1 MLWAGSGVHPTI
13 KLTLCGT
20 DPKACSESCQL
31 SSINNKKGLVMKKQ
45 TFSKLLQ
52 KNNPVILEIGACTGE
67 DSLEFLREFSDIQLH
82 CFEPDPRSVKIH
94 QNTVKDARC
103 QLHPIAISD
112 VDGEAEFY
120 QSTNNE
126 TETPEWLQSEW
137 LQSSSLKPPKNHLEL
152 YPWCKFENTVKV
164 PTRSL
169 DSWFAEQDIDQID
182 LIWADVQGA
191 EENLIKG
198 ALKTLSHTK
207 YFYTEYDDQEIYEGQ
222 ITLQQIKALLPKFKA
237 IGLFYNNVLFK
248 NTEIPDSA
256 LNTTDQI
263 LWQTWELFPA
273 KVWLQFLTRSL
284 KSKVDSLKGK
294 AKATLKQKFRQIF
307 LD

>member
-1 MLWAGSGVHPTI
+1 MLWAGSGTHPTT

-20 DPKACSESCQL
+20 GREACSESSQS

-52 KNNPVILEIGACTGE
+52 KNNPVILEIGASTGE
-67 DSLEFLREFSDIQLH
+67 DSLAFLREFSDIQLH

-94 QNTVKDARC
+94 QNTVKDGRC
-103 QLHPIAISD
+103 QLHEIAISD

-120 QSTNNE
+120 QSTSSSEE
-126 TETPEWLQSEW
+126 TGFSSEW
-137 LQSSSLKPPKNHLEL
+137 LQSSSLKNPKNHLEL

-207 YFYTEYDDQEIYEGQ
+207 YFYTEYEDDELYEGQ
-222 ITLQQIKALLPKFKA
+222 ITLQQIKTLLPKFKA
-237 IGLFYNNVLFK
+237 IGYFKNNVLFK

-263 LWQTWELFPA
+263 VWQTWDLFPPRM
-273 KVWLQFLTRSL
+273 WLHLLTKRL
-284 KSKVDSLKGK
+284 KSKFKSLQGK
-294 AKATLKQKFRQIF
+294 AKAEV
-307 LD
+307 

>member
-1 MLWAGSGVHPTI
+1 
-13 KLTLCGT
+13 
-20 DPKACSESCQL
+20 
-31 SSINNKKGLVMKKQ
+31 MKKQ
-45 TFSKLLQ
+45 IFSKLLQ

-67 DSLEFLREFSDIQLH
+67 DSLAFLREFSDIQLH

-94 QNTVKDARC
+94 RNTVKDPRC
-103 QLHPIAISD
+103 HLHQIAISD

-120 QSTNNE
+120 QSTGSDE
-126 TETPEWLQSEW
+126 TGECSEW
-137 LQSSSLKPPKNHLEL
+137 LQSSSLKTPKNHLEV
-152 YPWCKFENTVKV
+152 YPWCKFKENTVKV

-207 YFYTEYDDQEIYEGQ
+207 YFYTEYEDGEFYEGQ
-222 ITLQQIKALLPKFKA
+222 ITLEQIKTLLPKFKA
-237 IGLFYNNVLFK
+237 IGYFYNNVLFK

-263 LWQTWELFPA
+263 VWPWELFPPRVA
-273 KVWLQFLTRSL
+273 LQYLTKRL
-284 KSKVDSLKGK
+284 KSKVKSLIGK
-294 AKATLKQKFRQIF
+294 A
-307 LD
+307 

>member
-1 MLWAGSGVHPTI
+1 
-13 KLTLCGT
+13 
-20 DPKACSESCQL
+20 
-31 SSINNKKGLVMKKQ
+31 
-45 TFSKLLQ
+45 
-52 KNNPVILEIGACTGE
+52 
-67 DSLEFLREFSDIQLH
+67 LH

-120 QSTNNE
+120 QSTGSYDD
-126 TETPEWLQSEW
+126 TGDSSEW
-137 LQSSSLKPPKNHLEL
+137 LQSSSLKTPKQHLEL
-152 YPWCKFENTVKV
+152 FPWCKFENTVKL

-169 DSWFAEQDIDQID
+169 DSWCAEHNIDQID

-191 EENLIKG
+191 EENLIKE

-207 YFYTEYDDQEIYEGQ
+207 YFYTEYDDYEIYEGQ
-222 ITLQQIKALLPKFKA
+222 ITLQQIKTLLPKFKA
-237 IGLFYNNVLFK
+237 IGFFYNNVLFK

-273 KVWLQFLTRSL
+273 KVWLQSLTKRL

-307 LD
+307 LN

>member
-1 MLWAGSGVHPTI
+1 
-13 KLTLCGT
+13 
-20 DPKACSESCQL
+20 
-31 SSINNKKGLVMKKQ
+31 MKKQ
-45 TFSKLLQ
+45 TFRKLLQ
-52 KNNPVILEIGACTGE
+52 KNNPVILEIGTSTGE
-67 DSLEFLREFSDIQLH
+67 DSLDFLREFSDIQLH
-82 CFEPDPRSVKIH
+82 CFEPDPRCVKIH

-120 QSTNNE
+120 QSTRDYDENGVA
-126 TETPEWLQSEW
+126 SDW
-137 LQSSSLKPPKNHLEL
+137 LQSSSLKTPKNHLEL

-207 YFYTEYDDQEIYEGQ
+207 YFYTEYEDEELYEGQ
-222 ITLQQIKALLPKFKA
+222 ITLQQIKTLLPKFKP
-237 IGLFYNNVLFK
+237 IGYFQNNVLFK

-256 LNTTDQI
+256 LNKADQI
-263 LWQTWELFPA
+263 VWQTWDLFPPRMWLYLPTKRLKL
-273 KVWLQFLTRSL
+273 KVESLQY
-284 KSKVDSLKGK
+284 K
-294 AKATLKQKFRQIF
+294 AKTRLKQKLKQIF
-307 LD
+307 LK

>member
-1 MLWAGSGVHPTI
+1 MR
-13 KLTLCGT
+13 
-20 DPKACSESCQL
+20 
-31 SSINNKKGLVMKKQ
+31 KQ
-45 TFSKLLQ
+45 TLQTMSKLLK
-52 KNNPVILEIGACTGE
+52 KNNPVILEIGACMGE
-67 DSLEFLREFSDIQLH
+67 DSVVFLREFSDIQLH

-120 QSTNNE
+120 QSTGSYEE
-126 TETPEWLQSEW
+126 TGDPSEW
-137 LQSSSLKPPKNHLEL
+137 LQSSSLKTPKQHLEL
-152 YPWCKFENTVKV
+152 FPWCKFENTVKV

-169 DSWFAEQDIDQID
+169 DSWCAEHNIDQID

-207 YFYTEYDDQEIYEGQ
+207 YFYTEYDDQELYEGQ
-222 ITLQQIKALLPKFKA
+222 ITLQQIKTLLPKFKV
-237 IGLFYNNVLFK
+237 IGYFYNNVLFK

-263 LWQTWELFPA
+263 VWQTWDLFPPR
-273 KVWLQFLTRSL
+273 VWLQGLTKRL
-284 KSKVDSLKGK
+284 KSKVRSLKVR
-294 AKATLKQKFRQIF
+294 LKQKLRQIF
-307 LD
+307 MN

>member
-1 MLWAGSGVHPTI
+1 
-13 KLTLCGT
+13 
-20 DPKACSESCQL
+20 
-31 SSINNKKGLVMKKQ
+31 MKKQ
-45 TFSKLLQ
+45 TFRKLLQ
-52 KNNPVILEIGACTGE
+52 KNNPVILEIGASTGE
-67 DSLEFLREFSDIQLH
+67 DSLDFLREFSDIQLH

-120 QSTNNE
+120 QSTGPDE
-126 TETPEWLQSEW
+126 TGECSDW
-137 LQSSSLKPPKNHLEL
+137 LQSSSLKTPKNHLEV
-152 YPWCKFENTVKV
+152 YPWCKFKENTVKV

-207 YFYTEYDDQEIYEGQ
+207 YFYTEYEDGEFYEGQ
-222 ITLQQIKALLPKFKA
+222 ITLQQIKTLLPKFKA
-237 IGLFYNNVLFK
+237 IGYFQNNVLFK
-248 NTEIPDSA
+248 NTEIADSA
-256 LNTTDQI
+256 LNTTDKI
-263 LWQTWELFPA
+263 VWQTWDLFPPR
-273 KVWLQFLTRSL
+273 VWLQGLTKRIN
-284 KSKVDSLKGK
+284 SKVKPLK
-294 AKATLKQKFRQIF
+294 ARLKQKLRQIF
-307 LD
+307 QN

>member
-1 MLWAGSGVHPTI
+1 
-13 KLTLCGT
+13 
-20 DPKACSESCQL
+20 
-31 SSINNKKGLVMKKQ
+31 MKKQ

-52 KNNPVILEIGACTGE
+52 KNNPVILEIGASTGE
-67 DSLEFLREFSDIQLH
+67 DSLDFLREFSDIQLH

-103 QLHPIAISD
+103 QLHEIAISD

-120 QSTNNE
+120 QSTGFNE
-126 TETPEWLQSEW
+126 ETGDSSEW
-137 LQSSSLKPPKNHLEL
+137 LQSSSLKTPKYHLEVF
-152 YPWCKFENTVKV
+152 PWCKFKENTVKV

-169 DSWFAEQDIDQID
+169 DSWFAEHEIDQID

-207 YFYTEYDDQEIYEGQ
+207 YFYTEYDDYEFYEGQ
-222 ITLQQIKALLPKFKA
+222 ITLQQIKTLLPKFKV
-237 IGLFYNNVLFK
+237 IGYFYNNVLFK

-263 LWQTWELFPA
+263 VWQTWDFFPPR
-273 KVWLQFLTRSL
+273 VWLQGLTKRL
-284 KSKVDSLKGK
+284 KSKVRSLKVR
-294 AKATLKQKFRQIF
+294 LKQKLR
-307 LD
+307 

>member
-1 MLWAGSGVHPTI
+1 
-13 KLTLCGT
+13 
-20 DPKACSESCQL
+20 
-31 SSINNKKGLVMKKQ
+31 MKKQ

-52 KNNPVILEIGACTGE
+52 KNNPVILEIGASTGE
-67 DSLEFLREFSDIQLH
+67 DSLDFLREFSDIQLH
-82 CFEPDPRSVKIH
+82 CFEPDPRCVKIH

-120 QSTNNE
+120 QSTNDE
-126 TETPEWLQSEW
+126 TDCPDWLKSSEW
-137 LQSSSLKPPKNHLEL
+137 LQSSSLKTPKNHLEV
-152 YPWCKFENTVKV
+152 YPWCKFKENTLKV

-198 ALKTLSHTK
+198 GLKTLSHTK
-207 YFYTEYDDQEIYEGQ
+207 YFYTEYEDDELYEGQ
-222 ITLQQIKALLPKFKA
+222 ITLQEIKTLLPKFKA
-237 IGLFYNNVLFK
+237 IGYFKNNVLFK
-248 NTEIPDSA
+248 NTEIADSA

-263 LWQTWELFPA
+263 VWQTWDLFPPRM
-273 KVWLQFLTRSL
+273 WLHLLTKRL
-284 KSKVDSLKGK
+284 QSKVKSVQGK
-294 AKATLKQKFRQIF
+294 AKAEV
-307 LD
+307 

>member
-1 MLWAGSGVHPTI
+1 MLWAGSPTHPTI

-20 DPKACSESCQL
+20 GRKACSESSQL
-31 SSINNKKGLVMKKQ
+31 SSINNKKGLVMRKQ
-45 TFSKLLQ
+45 TLQTFRKLLQ

-67 DSLEFLREFSDIQLH
+67 DSVAFLREFSDIQLH
-82 CFEPDPRSVKIH
+82 CFEPDPRSGKIH

-103 QLHPIAISD
+103 QLHQIAISD
-112 VDGEAEFY
+112 VDGEAEFHL
-120 QSTNNE
+120 STGSNE
-126 TETPEWLQSEW
+126 EIGDPSEW
-137 LQSSSLKPPKNHLEL
+137 LQSSSLKTPKNHLQV
-152 YPWCKFENTVKV
+152 YPWCKFKENTVKV

-198 ALKTLSHTK
+198 APKTLSHTK
-207 YFYTEYDDQEIYEGQ
+207 YFYTEFEDGEFYEGQ
-222 ITLQQIKALLPKFKA
+222 LTLQQIKALLPKFKV

-248 NTEIPDSA
+248 NTEIPDLA

-263 LWQTWELFPA
+263 VWPWDLFPPR
-273 KVWLQFLTRSL
+273 VVLQLLTKRL
-284 KSKVDSLKGK
+284 KSKVKSLIGK
-294 AKATLKQKFRQIF
+294 A
-307 LD
+307 